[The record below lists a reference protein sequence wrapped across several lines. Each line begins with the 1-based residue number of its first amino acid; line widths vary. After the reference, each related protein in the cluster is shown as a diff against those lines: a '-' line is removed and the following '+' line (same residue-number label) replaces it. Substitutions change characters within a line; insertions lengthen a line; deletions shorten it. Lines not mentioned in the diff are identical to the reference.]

1 MIEDNK
7 NIKGRLIVFEGLDG
21 AGKSTQNFLLKRFL
35 ESQKIKVFLS
45 EWNSS
50 PMVKSATKRGKK
62 KRLLTPTT
70 FSLIHSTDFA
80 TRYVREIYPLLQAGF
95 IVLCDRYTYTAF
107 ARDVVRG
114 CERRWVQNLYD
125 FAIRPHISFY
135 CRLPLEMA
143 VERILN
149 GRSKLKYFEAGMD
162 MGLSDDLEESFRLFQ
177 KKIFNEYERIAK
189 EYNLE
194 IINASLSINEQQE
207 RVRKIVK
214 EKIDLPYFRQRSKR

>member
-1 MIEDNK
+1 MWDNRE
-7 NIKGRLIVFEGLDG
+7 IKGKLVVFEGLDG

-50 PMVKSATKRGKK
+50 PMVKSATRKGKK

-70 FSLIHSTDFA
+70 FSLIHCADFA

-95 IVLCDRYTYTAF
+95 VVLCDRYAYTAF

-114 CERRWVQNLYD
+114 CERGWVRNLYD
-125 FAIRPHISFY
+125 FALKPHISFY

-143 VERILN
+143 IRRILN
-149 GRSKLKYFEAGMD
+149 GRAKLKYFEAGMD
-162 MGLSDDLEESFRLFQ
+162 MGLSGELEESFRLFQ
-177 KKIFNEYERIAK
+177 GRIFKEYERIVR
-189 EYNLE
+189 EYDLE
-194 IINASLSINEQQE
+194 IIDASLSINEQQE
-207 RVRKIVK
+207 RVRKIVQ
-214 EKIDLPYFRQRSKR
+214 EKLDLPCFRQRGKR